1 MAFNKLF
8 DQPPKEVKNKKL
20 YCQLLFPLRMYKV
33 VAFVLYSQVFS
44 LASASLKID
53 RFLLVSGPKLL

>member
-8 DQPPKEVKNKKL
+8 DQPPKEVKKKKL

-33 VAFVLYSQVFS
+33 VAFVLYLKVFS
-44 LASASLKID
+44 LASASLNMG
-53 RFLLVSGPKLL
+53 RFLLVSGTKIL